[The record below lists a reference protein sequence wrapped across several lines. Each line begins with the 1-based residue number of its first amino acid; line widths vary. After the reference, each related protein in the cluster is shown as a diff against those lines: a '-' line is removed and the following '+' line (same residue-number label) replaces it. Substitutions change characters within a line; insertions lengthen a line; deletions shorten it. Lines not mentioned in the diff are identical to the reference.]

1 MATALRVNPTRMEL
15 TRIKRRLVTAKRG
28 HKLLKDKR
36 DEMVRQFI
44 VLVRQDARLRKEVEQ
59 ELKGALGDFALA
71 RAVMDSQSLEE
82 AIMYPARSAAIEL
95 GQRNVLSVHVPTI
108 TAVQE
113 SAKNS
118 ALPYGLA
125 ETSADLDDAIATMA
139 ALLCIG
145 FLFMLQTYV
154 ATIIQPDMSKMNP
167 DTAFFDAAE
176 LAAGDWFRKVLLVVN
191 ILAVG
196 ICSYFQRVLFGVP
209 TTPLQIDTLP
219 KLSIPLLSKITFI
232 GEIFFQQNILTY
244 MAYILIPVSIFV
256 LYKTSLGLA
265 IRSTGE
271 NPVAVDVA
279 GLPVNRI
286 RFLTV
291 LVAGCIGGL
300 AGSFYTVGYLGM
312 FSSNIIGGRG
322 WIAFAICFLGN
333 WSPKGAV
340 LGTLAFGLADALSI
354 YFRTGTTAVPTELII
369 ALPYI
374 LTIVLTIFRSNFRVP
389 AKLGVPYRKEG

>member
-1 MATALRVNPTRMEL
+1 MVNIL
-15 TRIKRRLVTAKRG
+15 TRAIMMSTP
-28 HKLLKDKR
+28 LL
-36 DEMVRQFI
+36 
-44 VLVRQDARLRKEVEQ
+44 L
-59 ELKGALGDFALA
+59 GALAEVYAERTG
-71 RAVMDSQSLEE
+71 MM
-82 AIMYPARSAAIEL
+82 ICAIEGIFLIGAWGGFVGTYLSGSLLVGLLLAFVTVTL
-95 GQRNVLSVHVPTI
+95 GQQQVVTG
-108 TAVQE
+108 TA
-113 SAKNS
+113 
-118 ALPYGLA
+118 
-125 ETSADLDDAIATMA
+125 M
-139 ALLCIG
+139 
-145 FLFMLQTYV
+145 
-154 ATIIQPDMSKMNP
+154 
-167 DTAFFDAAE
+167 
-176 LAAGDWFRKVLLVVN
+176 N

-196 ICSYFQRVLFGVP
+196 FCSYFQRVLFGVP

-219 KLSIPLLSKITFI
+219 KLSIPLLSKIPFI